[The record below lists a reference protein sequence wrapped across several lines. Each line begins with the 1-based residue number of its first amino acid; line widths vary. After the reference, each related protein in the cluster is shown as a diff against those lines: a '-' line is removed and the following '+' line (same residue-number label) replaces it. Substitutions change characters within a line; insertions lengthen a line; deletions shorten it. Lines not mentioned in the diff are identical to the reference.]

1 MPIGTALAPNAAPR
15 SARVPDGMDD
25 PAWPQHRR
33 RLLRVVGA
41 LVIGIWLIG
50 LGIFSTLLY
59 HRFFLSEDFATYNQA
74 WTLIGQG
81 HLNPFDTVYN
91 SYTFLKSDLELILW
105 PLALLHVLYPQPVVL
120 LWVQDVAVAATGL
133 VTYLWIIEFLEQ
145 QRIAWWTSV
154 GVAVVVLLALVANPG
169 VYQTLLFDFHLEPIS
184 TLFIV
189 LAGHDLWK
197 GRHGRAWIWVGIV
210 LMCGSFAAITLI
222 GLGLS
227 AVLAGRDTRRHG
239 VLLILVAIVW
249 LGLISI
255 VGANAGSGLNG
266 YAYLAGRLTLPGSA
280 GVAVVAT
287 GALTHPSR
295 VFDQLHSRLYDIYVL
310 IKPVGVIGLVSAW
323 GFGVPVV
330 VMVTNALNSSNL
342 FIDEAFQNSA
352 VFPFVLLGTVM
363 VLVWIAQHVR
373 LGWVPCL
380 LVALVV
386 TIQAMFYGFTTS
398 PSNIR
403 WAVSQVGTS
412 QAAQLQKALALAP
425 QNVEVV
431 VSMGVIG
438 RFCSRQYCYW
448 YHPNA
453 QIPVMANHVLFVFDP
468 AVDSSIPDATST
480 DATIISYVR
489 TQLHARQLIDQDG
502 ISAFAWQPKPGIPSI
517 DFPRATH
524 P

>member
-1 MPIGTALAPNAAPR
+1 
-15 SARVPDGMDD
+15 
-25 PAWPQHRR
+25 
-33 RLLRVVGA
+33 
-41 LVIGIWLIG
+41 
-50 LGIFSTLLY
+50 
-59 HRFFLSEDFATYNQA
+59 
-74 WTLIGQG
+74 
-81 HLNPFDTVYN
+81 
-91 SYTFLKSDLELILW
+91 
-105 PLALLHVLYPQPVVL
+105 
-120 LWVQDVAVAATGL
+120 
-133 VTYLWIIEFLEQ
+133 
-145 QRIAWWTSV
+145 
-154 GVAVVVLLALVANPG
+154 
-169 VYQTLLFDFHLEPIS
+169 
-184 TLFIV
+184 
-189 LAGHDLWK
+189 
-197 GRHGRAWIWVGIV
+197 
-210 LMCGSFAAITLI
+210 
-222 GLGLS
+222 
-227 AVLAGRDTRRHG
+227 
-239 VLLILVAIVW
+239 
-249 LGLISI
+249 
-255 VGANAGSGLNG
+255 
-266 YAYLAGRLTLPGSA
+266 
-280 GVAVVAT
+280 
-287 GALTHPSR
+287 
-295 VFDQLHSRLYDIYVL
+295 
-310 IKPVGVIGLVSAW
+310 
-323 GFGVPVV
+323 
-330 VMVTNALNSSNL
+330 MVTNALNSSNL